1 MANDTAASGLITS
14 RELVQGLFQQAPLH
28 MVQTLQSLLYFTHHP
43 RIAEALY
50 QAGVQRVKLIT
61 ALDAATL
68 MNKERNAD
76 E

>member
-1 MANDTAASGLITS
+1 MWVASAETARLMFEQVPQ
-14 RELVQGLFQQAPLH
+14 ELVQKLK
-28 MVQTLQSLLYFTHHP
+28 SLLYFTHHP

-50 QAGVQRVKLIT
+50 QAGVQRVELIT